1 MLCLCFT
8 YALIMRCLCVAYAML
23 MLQEETRL
31 QARWSGQEDEHP
43 PADGVGIKAL
53 DDRLSAS
60 ENLERILGF
69 ELKAAQL
76 CTAIRNRI
84 SKAKVTSAKHK

>member
-1 MLCLCFT
+1 MLCLSVAD
-8 YALIMRCLCVAYAML
+8 ALL
-23 MLQEETRL
+23 MLQEEAWL

-43 PADGVGIKAL
+43 SADGAGIKAL

-84 SKAKVTSAKHK
+84 SKAKVKRVQHK

>member
-1 MLCLCFT
+1 ML
-8 YALIMRCLCVAYAML
+8 CLCVAYALL
-23 MLQEETRL
+23 MRQEEARQ

-43 PADGVGIKAL
+43 PADGAGIKAL

-60 ENLERILGF
+60 ANLKRILGF

-84 SKAKVTSAKHK
+84 SKAKEKRK